1 MLRKKYKRIQALR
14 HQLSKQ
20 RAELKKRKSP
30 FKKRR
35 LVRLENKRKDIQTLH
50 SVLESIPIQKVS
62 PTNFS
67 FVDNTNELLEYFN
80 ECRVALHKKQRV
92 LIDIS
97 NIRNLS
103 SDAIAL
109 LVASVNNKDF
119 IGKYGSIKGTAP
131 QNSRLAKLFVESGF
145 YKYVD
150 ADKKLKNIQKDN
162 ENLLHKESH
171 FKVQPD
177 LAKNACLYG
186 TKHVFGTTN
195 TFPELFEMLI
205 EAMSN
210 TNNHAG
216 KDGKGEIKWWLYAYN
231 STDGKTCYSF
241 IDLGVGIFDSLP
253 VGRYKRFKNIVGL
266 LHNADLVPDLLD
278 GKIKSSEKVDRNIR
292 GKGIPQIA
300 RNSEDSRFGRAY
312 IISNNVKI
320 NLKNRTT
327 ERLKDNFRG
336 TMLYWE
342 LINPQ
347 NNILNYG

>member
-1 MLRKKYKRIQALR
+1 MIRKKYKRIQALR

-20 RAELKKRKSP
+20 RAELKKRKLS

-35 LVRLENKRKDIQTLH
+35 QVRLENKRKDIQTLH
-50 SVLESIPIQKVS
+50 SVQESEPIRKIS

-67 FVDNTNELLEYFN
+67 FIDNTNELLEYFN
-80 ECRVALHKKQRV
+80 ECQVALHKKQRV
-92 LIDIS
+92 LMDIS
-97 NIRNLS
+97 NIKNLS

-119 IGKYGSIKGTAP
+119 IGKYGAIKGTAP
-131 QNSRLAKLFVESGF
+131 NNNKLAKLFIESGF

-150 ADKKLKNIQKDN
+150 ADKRLKYVQKDN

-171 FKVQPD
+171 FKVQPE

-186 TKHVFGTTN
+186 TKHVFGITN
-195 TFPELFEMLI
+195 TFPELYEMFI

-231 STDGKTCYSF
+231 SADGKTCYSF

-253 VGRYKRFKNIVGL
+253 VGRYKKFKNIVGL
-266 LHNADLVPDLLD
+266 LHNADLVQDLLD
-278 GKIKSSEKVDRNIR
+278 GKIKSSEKIDRNIR

-300 RNSEDSRFGRAY
+300 RNSEDPRFGRAY
-312 IISNNVKI
+312 IVSNNVKI

-327 ERLKDNFRG
+327 ERLNDNFKG

-347 NNILNYG
+347 KIIS